1 MLALS
6 LIHTIQADS
15 IHSIEVL
22 FLFFANVDSLF
33 LSISPQDPHSSSSY
47 PTPFGTCMGD

>member
-33 LSISPQDPHSSSSY
+33 LSLHKTLTPRP
-47 PTPFGTCMGD
+47 PPPPFGTCMGD